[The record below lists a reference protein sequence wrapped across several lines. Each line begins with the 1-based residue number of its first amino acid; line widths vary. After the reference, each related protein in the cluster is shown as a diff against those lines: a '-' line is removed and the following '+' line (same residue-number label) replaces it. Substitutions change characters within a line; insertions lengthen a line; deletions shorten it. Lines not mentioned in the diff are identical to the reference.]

1 MKAAFLT
8 GLRQVEVRE
17 APEPKVEREDDVLLR
32 IEVVGVCGSDM
43 HYYRTGR
50 IGTQVVE
57 FPWIVGHECSG
68 EVLAVGEAVTN
79 VRVGERVAV
88 DPLLVCGECDQC
100 RTGRAHTC
108 RNQAFLGC
116 PGQRPGALAE
126 RLVMPASCCY
136 PVPAGLDAIRTTLL
150 EPFAIGYYARTL
162 AGDPAGRAFGVFG
175 SGPIGLCVLQALRA
189 GGAKTVHVT
198 DIRDNRAELASRMGA
213 DWTGNPRKRDVVTEI
228 AAREPLGL
236 DAAFECAGEQETM
249 DQAVEL
255 LKPGGTLLLVGIPE
269 FDRASFAMDLLRRKE
284 LTITNVR
291 RQNECVQAAM
301 DLVAT
306 GKVDLDPMVTHEFDL
321 ADTQAAFDTVADYR
335 DGVVKAIIHV
345 P

>member
-8 GLRQVEVRE
+8 GLRQVEVRDV
-17 APEPKVEREDDVLLR
+17 PEPKIERDDDVLLR
-32 IEVVGVCGSDM
+32 VEVVGVCGSDM

-57 FPWIVGHECSG
+57 YPWIVGHECSG
-68 EVLAVGEAVTN
+68 EVVAVGEAVTN
-79 VRVGERVAV
+79 VRVGDRVAV

-100 RTGRAHTC
+100 RTCRKHTC

-126 RLVMPASCCY
+126 LLVMPASCCY
-136 PVPAGLDAIRTTLL
+136 RVPDGLDPIRTTLL
-150 EPFAIGYYARTL
+150 EPFAIGYYAAAL
-162 AGDPAGRAFGVFG
+162 AGEPAGRAFGVFG
-175 SGPIGLCVLQALRA
+175 SGPIGLCVLQALQA
-189 GGAKTVHVT
+189 GDAGSVYVT
-198 DIRDNRAELASRMGA
+198 DIRDNRAALAARMRA
-213 DWTGNPRKRDVVTEI
+213 DWTGNPQRQDVVADV

-269 FDRASFAMDLLRRKE
+269 FDRASFPMDLLRRKE
-284 LTITNVR
+284 LTIANVR
-291 RQNECVQAAM
+291 RQNECVQPAM
-301 DLVAT
+301 DLLAA
-306 GKVDLDPMVTHEFDL
+306 GKVDLAPMVTHEFDL
-321 ADTQAAFDTVADYR
+321 AETQTAFDIVADYR
-335 DGVVKAIIHV
+335 DDAVKAIIHV
-345 P
+345 R